1 MKLVNAM
8 SLVPVA
14 PQKSTKNR
22 LKAGMPAEE
31 EEKEET
37 LLRRIDKV
45 EKDLEKTFQ
54 QNREN
59 LGSIAVVEKDIL
71 NLREV

>member
-1 MKLVNAM
+1 
-8 SLVPVA
+8 
-14 PQKSTKNR
+14 
-22 LKAGMPAEE
+22 MPAEE
-31 EEKEET
+31 EEKEEN